1 MNSPKMMIAALLIS
15 GMAMNAKET
24 LQFNTGDASSSNSGF
39 ISRNS
44 SPRNI
49 LKLKKSAFSSSSA
62 RDWEEAEVTGSGLFL
77 NFGLHFP
84 SKTFLNPYFES
95 GDPTY
100 KLGFDFE
107 FGNYFRFAKLA
118 DDKVGIG
125 LRATWLSL
133 SYTAMNDG
141 NDRYRAAQISP
152 LRVGPQVGFAV
163 NETMG
168 VDLFYQIGFN
178 LTDQFGS
185 IESVDPTS
193 TKDVGFNTIFTGVS
207 HEIGVAY
214 HLKVFSLGLGYRF
227 GKLNMISYVYDG
239 ETYDEDTDEK
249 YSVSNFRVTLGF
261 KF

>member
-24 LQFNTGDASSSNSGF
+24 LQFNSSDAQSSNSDF
-39 ISRNS
+39 ILRSAT
-44 SPRNI
+44 PRNI
-49 LKLKKSAFSSSSA
+49 LKLKKTAFSSSSA
-62 RDWEEAEVTGSGLFL
+62 RDWEEAEVTGGGLFL

-84 SKTFLNPYFES
+84 SKKFLNPYYES
-95 GDPTY
+95 GNPSY

-118 DDKVGIG
+118 DEKVGIG

-141 NDRYRAAQISP
+141 GDRYRAVQISP
-152 LRVGPQVGFAV
+152 LRVGPQVGVAI

-168 VDLFYQIGFN
+168 VDIFYQIGFN
-178 LTDQFGS
+178 LTDQFGA
-185 IESVDPTS
+185 IESIDPTS
-193 TKDVGFNTIFTGVS
+193 SEKIGFNTIYTGVS
-207 HEIGVAY
+207 HEVGAAF
-214 HLKVFSLGLGYRF
+214 HFKVFSVGLGYRF
-227 GKLNMISYVYDG
+227 GKLNMISYIYDG
-239 ETYDEDTDEK
+239 EDYDADTDEK
-249 YSVSNFRVTLGF
+249 YSVGNFRATLGF